1 MKILKYVICIVE
13 GIHIYWM
20 HNKLYDNEKQA
31 KNALKVM
38 INNKKISENAE
49 VFGVGNWD
57 LRKTN

>member
-1 MKILKYVICIVE
+1 MKYVICIVE
-13 GIHIYWM
+13 GMHIFWM

-38 INNKKISENAE
+38 INNKKINENAE
-49 VFGVGNWD
+49 VFGVRNWD

>member
-1 MKILKYVICIVE
+1 MKYVICIVG

-31 KNALKVM
+31 KNALKVL
-38 INNKKISENAE
+38 INNGKVSDKAE
-49 VFGVGNWD
+49 VFSVGNWD